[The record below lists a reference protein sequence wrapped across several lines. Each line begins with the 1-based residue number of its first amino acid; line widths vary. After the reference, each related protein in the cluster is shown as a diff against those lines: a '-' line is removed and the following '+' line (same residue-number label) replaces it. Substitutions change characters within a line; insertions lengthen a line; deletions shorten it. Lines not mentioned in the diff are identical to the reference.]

1 MDRVGLASWIVIGF
15 LAGAI
20 ARRVTDQRPGRRAE
34 IAVGAIGA
42 LIGGT
47 LARAAGLG
55 GIDHFGLRFPR
66 VAAVDVIGFE
76 LAPGAVAPRR

>member
-20 ARRVTDQRPGRRAE
+20 
-34 IAVGAIGA
+34 
-42 LIGGT
+42 
-47 LARAAGLG
+47 
-55 GIDHFGLRFPR
+55 
-66 VAAVDVIGFE
+66 GFE